1 MKCASLLL
9 VAVCASVSCGGARP
23 TPTATI
29 APIPSASAAPVVH
42 DPIARMWPIAKPDA
56 LVRVDVG
63 GLLASPL
70 GSRTIL
76 TGLKGVFA
84 ELGDRIP
91 ATQVRC
97 IEDALASAKDLVAGA
112 SSEGTFAIIRYDA
125 ARFASP
131 RACLDPA
138 EPVDV
143 TGAREAWK
151 SGKMVVAVAS
161 PGLVVAGAPALVDAA
176 LRGTG
181 NDPRALA
188 SVALRAHEY
197 ARVAVLSADSP
208 GEGSLLLT
216 PSDLTV
222 RGSADF
228 PENVARLVET
238 GFASSRTEL
247 PAAIAKLHTGVDTA
261 AVTRLYD
268 ALSLKRTGN
277 HLVFAFE
284 LREGVDEQ
292 ARDLGVIA
300 ALMIAGER
308 QYLLQSKEVEARVTV
323 HEIGRDVAAYWER
336 EDGTP
341 RSRKKLRS
349 FPAVPKDVPRGTKY
363 TSTAADWKAWAPL
376 RFEMDTPQYY
386 QYEIHAA
393 KDGMSAE
400 VIARGDLNGDGKT
413 SSFKLPLHVERSDH
427 SLVIAPTLVEVD
439 PDE

>member
-1 MKCASLLL
+1 MKRLL
-9 VAVCASVSCGGARP
+9 VLFTAVCMLVSCGGARP
-23 TPTATI
+23 TPTATL
-29 APIPSASAAPVVH
+29 APIASASAAPVVH
-42 DPIARMWPIAKPDA
+42 DPIARMWPIARPDT

-76 TGLKGVFA
+76 TGLKGVLG

-91 ATQVRC
+91 AAQARC
-97 IEDALASAKDLVAGA
+97 IEDALVAARDLVAGA
-112 SSEGTFAIIRYDA
+112 SSEGTFAIVRYDA

-131 RACLDPA
+131 RACLGA
-138 EPVDV
+138 SQPVEV

-151 SGKMVVAVAS
+151 SDKMTVAVVA
-161 PGLVVAGAPALVDAA
+161 PGLMVAGTPALVEAA

-188 SVALRAHEY
+188 SVALRPHEY

-208 GEGSLLLT
+208 GEGSLVLT
-216 PSDLTV
+216 PSDLAV
-222 RGSADF
+222 RGSADV
-228 PENVARLVET
+228 PERFARLVET
-238 GFASSRTEL
+238 GFASTRTEL
-247 PAAIAKLHTGVDTA
+247 PAQMAKLHTGVDAA
-261 AVTRLYD
+261 AVTHLLD
-268 ALSLKRTGN
+268 ALSLKRTGG

-300 ALMIAGER
+300 AMMIAGER

-323 HEIGRDVAAYWER
+323 RAIGRDVAEYWER

-376 RFEMDTPQYY
+376 RFEMDVPQYY
-386 QYEIHAA
+386 QYEIRAA

-400 VIARGDLNGDGKT
+400 VIARGDLDGNGKT
-413 SSFKLPLHVERSDH
+413 STFKLALHVERSDH
-427 SLVIAPTLVEVD
+427 SLVIAPALVEVD